1 MKKTKR
7 WVLGIIAATLLL
19 TTLAFQVS
27 AKAPETFKAGKT
39 AYVDVSVSTQWT
51 TSGRH
56 LVRDIDAPSLSN
68 PVDPWQWSANM
79 EDSEVRRWLTGKLE
93 TQAVYGTKVTI
104 LQEDG
109 DWVQVAIDGQ
119 PTPRNPL
126 GYPGWMPKEQLTLE
140 KRLDHFTNSPF
151 MMVTSPTALLYDGKE
166 LKNSFMEISFNT
178 RLPVLKEYG
187 DVVMVATPN
196 DGNKFM
202 KKEDVSIYQSE
213 ADIPKATPEGLV
225 KTAKK
230 FLGLRYLWAGVSGF
244 GFDCSGFTYSIHKAF
259 GITLPRDS
267 SQQFKNG
274 KEVNKD
280 EIQAGDLLFFASNN
294 GTGSIHHVSM
304 YIGDGLMIHAPNA
317 SKNVEIIPLNTPG
330 YIEEFS
336 GARRYWE
343 D

>member
-7 WVLGIIAATLLL
+7 WVLGFIAATLLL

-27 AKAPETFKAGKT
+27 AKAPETFRPGKT

-51 TSGRH
+51 TNGRH

-140 KRLDHFTNSPF
+140 KRLDNFTNSPF
-151 MMVTSPTALLYDGKE
+151 MMVTSPTAWLYDDKE

-178 RLPVLKEYG
+178 RLPVLKEHG

-202 KKEDVSIYQSE
+202 KKEDVAIYQSE
-213 ADIPKATPEGLV
+213 ADIPKATQEGLLE
-225 KTAKK
+225 TAKK

-267 SQQFKNG
+267 SPQSQSG

-280 EIQAGDLLFFASNN
+280 EIQPGDLLFFASNN
-294 GTGSIHHVSM
+294 GTGSVHHVSM

-343 D
+343 E

>member
-7 WVLGIIAATLLL
+7 WVLGFIAATLLL

-27 AKAPETFKAGKT
+27 AKAPESFKPGKT

-51 TSGRH
+51 TNGRH

-140 KRLDHFTNSPF
+140 KRLDNFTNSPF
-151 MMVTSPTALLYDGKE
+151 MMVTSPTAWLYDGKE

-202 KKEDVSIYQSE
+202 KKEDVAIYQSE
-213 ADIPKATPEGLV
+213 ADIPKATQEDLLE
-225 KTAKK
+225 TAKK

-267 SQQFKNG
+267 SPQSQNG

-280 EIQAGDLLFFASNN
+280 EIQPGDLLFFASNN
-294 GTGSIHHVSM
+294 GSGSVHHVSM

-343 D
+343 E